1 MWHIICEYTH
11 THACTCVY
19 KHKFIILRGKMKL
32 CHFQEN
38 MCTKYNDIKWNKPDW
53 GRKILHYLFCGFL
66 SPSCRL
72 SDATAMNVAWRAFLS
87 PSNQCS
93 IQVSLRKFDPRK
105 HMNIQETKSKATRS
119 GREWGYWILVN
130 KWGAQTT
137 ERRWVTG
144 IFEFRRK
151 TDSLESIQKVS

>member
-1 MWHIICEYTH
+1 MRVLVCISTNLLFYE
-11 THACTCVY
+11 
-19 KHKFIILRGKMKL
+19 
-32 CHFQEN
+32 E
-38 MCTKYNDIKWNKPDW
+38 KWNYVIFK
-53 GRKILHYLFCGFL
+53 KICVPNTMILSEISQTGEGKYYIIFFCGFL

-105 HMNIQETKSKATRS
+105 HLNIQETKSKATRS